1 MIIQDHD
8 FTMGK
13 LTSLLVLLHN
23 NEAGEL
29 IKKQLNME
37 NCRYTVGSI
46 GSIDLNKVISVIEAS
61 AETKGIINSDSYNE
75 RNTLYHTILEA
86 VQGVGRGTI
95 QVGDLLKK
103 VDLTYGIVRG
113 KNKKISTG
121 NDWIGVCI
129 YGRSD
134 SEEKGIEQETLGL
147 GFNHL

>member
-1 MIIQDHD
+1 MNTKNHD

-23 NEAGEL
+23 NEAGEM
-29 IKKQLNME
+29 IKKELNKE

-46 GSIDLNKVISVIEAS
+46 ESIDLNKVISVIETNAK
-61 AETKGIINSDSYNE
+61 TNGIINSESYSE

-95 QVGDLLKK
+95 QVGDLLKEI
-103 VDLTYGIVRG
+103 DLTYGIVRG
-113 KNKKISTG
+113 KNKKISAG

-134 SEEKGIEQETLGL
+134 SPEKGIEQETLGL